1 MKYEKFNSILN
12 TGLFANAKINLLKSI
27 AESPQR
33 YVGLFRSTKPS
44 AKMRQ
49 NLSQSQE
56 IKFGDAFEEIIKA
69 PETRSIIFNSIPK
82 FIDVMISKQKTRM
95 ALKLIKYFAF

>member
-1 MKYEKFNSILN
+1 MVKMKYEKFSSILN

-69 PETRSIIFNSIPK
+69 YIEEYGYTNLERNIKDKNGNSFNIDQYFSVPE
-82 FIDVMISKQKTRM
+82 
-95 ALKLIKYFAF
+95 